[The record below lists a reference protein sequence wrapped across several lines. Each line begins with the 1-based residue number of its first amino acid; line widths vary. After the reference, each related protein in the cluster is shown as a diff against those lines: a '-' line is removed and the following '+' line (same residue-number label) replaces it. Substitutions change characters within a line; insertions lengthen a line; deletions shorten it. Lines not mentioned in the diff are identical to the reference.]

1 MLMRLP
7 SRPGS
12 AECDSS
18 RLEKGAV
25 PGRARM
31 QRWLHAAQRGP
42 AALGEG
48 RNVLASAES
57 SPSKSLAAADLAEG
71 TSTPLACLQSEPH
84 WSVGV
89 VCLTRLLHLVLA
101 AASSRSR
108 AC

>member
-1 MLMRLP
+1 MTCACRWGTARNVVPFVPASRQVRRKGCDHVLMRLP

-12 AECDSS
+12 AECDGS

-57 SPSKSLAAADLAEG
+57 SPSKSLAKVQRIWRKEH
-71 TSTPLACLQSEPH
+71 PLACL
-84 WSVGV
+84 
-89 VCLTRLLHLVLA
+89 
-101 AASSRSR
+101 
-108 AC
+108 

>member
-57 SPSKSLAAADLAEG
+57 SPSKSLARCRRSG
-71 TSTPLACLQSEPH
+71 GRNIHSACLFAVRATLERRCGLLDQVVAPG
-84 WSVGV
+84 VGSCV
-89 VCLTRLLHLVLA
+89 Q
-101 AASSRSR
+101 
-108 AC
+108 